1 MKAVRIVSAR
11 RVHTMAGAP
20 GTAGTD
26 RPVTA
31 LAVLGEQVVA
41 TGTTAAL
48 RSRFPGAEHF
58 DHGPGVIVPG
68 FNDAHQHLGDLADG
82 SDEIDLST
90 AEFGE
95 LSAVLAALAARIG
108 AAAPGKWVRAH
119 RYDET
124 RTAPRALTRGDL
136 DSLGDSAPV
145 LVTHVSDH
153 SAVLN
158 TRALHIA
165 GLDPER
171 VPDGRVHGPELF
183 RLLWSD
189 EAIVDKPSTDGW
201 IAGVERLTARYH
213 AAGITSIGDALV
225 SPGQLGRYQE
235 ARRRG
240 RLTVRVNALVDV
252 AHADAYLS
260 LGVGSGFGDS
270 WLRIGGFKAFVDGA
284 VAGRSCLLEQ
294 PFSDSDPPDHG
305 EQVTPTAELHA
316 LFERV
321 HRAGSTMAVHANGD
335 RAIGVLLDVVEQV
348 QAAHPRPGPVHRIE
362 HCTVLGPGL
371 AARIKA
377 AGLAAVP
384 FGSYLTAHGT
394 KLLQWYGA
402 ERLHRMFPHRTLLDH
417 AVPVAGASDHSA
429 APFEPLIALRDMV
442 TRTSPDGVV
451 LGASQRITAADALWT
466 YTVGSATVAGEA
478 HVKGALTPG
487 RLADYVVL
495 DDDPLTVDPD
505 GLAEVGV
512 RETVVGGVTRWTG
525 GAR

>member
-1 MKAVRIVSAR
+1 
-11 RVHTMAGAP
+11 MAGAP
-20 GTAGTD
+20 GTAGSGRD
-26 RPVTA
+26 VTA
-31 LAVLGEQVVA
+31 LAFLGEWIVA
-41 TGTTAAL
+41 TGTTAEL
-48 RSRFPGAEHF
+48 RSRFPGAEHI
-58 DHGPGVIVPG
+58 DHAPGVIVPG

-82 SDEIDLST
+82 LDHLDLG
-90 AEFGE
+90 APEFGDR
-95 LSAVLAALAARIG
+95 AVVLAALAARIG
-108 AAAPGKWVRAH
+108 AAAPGQWVRAH

-124 RTAPRALTRGDL
+124 RTPPGALTRADL
-136 DSLGDSAPV
+136 DSLDSLGGGAPV

-158 TRALHIA
+158 SPALRLA

-201 IAGVERLTARYH
+201 ITGVERLTARYH
-213 AAGITSIGDALV
+213 AAGITSVGDALV

-240 RLTVRVNALVDV
+240 KLTVRVNTLIDAS
-252 AHADAYLS
+252 HADGFLA

-270 WLRIGGFKAFVDGA
+270 WLRVGGFKAFVDGA
-284 VAGRSCLLEQ
+284 VAGHSCLLEQ

-305 EQVTPTAELHA
+305 EQVTPTAELYA

-321 HRAGSTMAVHANGD
+321 HRAGSVMAVHANGD
-335 RAIGVLLDVVEQV
+335 RAIGVLLDIVESV
-348 QAAHPRPGPVHRIE
+348 QAARPRPGLAHRVE

-394 KLLQWYGA
+394 KLLQWYGP

-417 AVPVAGASDHSA
+417 AIPVAGASDHGA
-429 APFEPLIALRDMV
+429 APYEPLIALRDMV
-442 TRTSPDGVV
+442 TRTSPDQVV
-451 LGASQRITAADALWT
+451 LGGSQRITAAEALWIQ
-466 YTVGSATVAGEA
+466 TVGSATVAGEWQL
-478 HVKGALTPG
+478 KGSLTPG
-487 RLADYVVL
+487 RLADFVVL
-495 DDDPLTVDPD
+495 EQDPLTVDPN
-505 GLAEVGV
+505 GLAEIGV
-512 RETVVGGVTRWTG
+512 RETVVGGVTRWTAG
-525 GAR
+525 NR